1 MRLTLVGMSGS
12 GKSFWSE
19 RLSRSSFRRFC
30 CDDLIAAR
38 LGPEVGTG
46 GGTISVVGR
55 WMGFPFEP
63 TYREREAAYL
73 ACEVAVMNDLL
84 QELESREANRE
95 ERMVVDTTGSV
106 IYTGEEILAKLRRL
120 TTIVHLATPL
130 EIQQKKLEAYV
141 KQPRPILWRNLFNK
155 GPHETE
161 LQAMARCY
169 PELLRSRESQ
179 YQQLAHVTISYYHH
193 RRAGFTVE
201 EFLSDAARA
210 GEQSRRSI

>member
-1 MRLTLVGMSGS
+1 MRLALVGMSGS
-12 GKSFWSE
+12 GKSFWSKK
-19 RLSRSSFRRFC
+19 LSQSSFRRFC

-38 LGPEVGTG
+38 LSPELGKG

-73 ACEVAVMNDLL
+73 AGEVAVMNDVL
-84 QELESREANRE
+84 QELENPEANHE
-95 ERMVVDTTGSV
+95 EKMVVDTTGSV

-120 TTIVHLATPL
+120 TTIVHLATPI
-130 EIQQKKLEAYV
+130 EIQKKKLEAYV
-141 KQPRPILWRNLFNK
+141 KQPRPILWRNLFDK
-155 GPHETE
+155 RPHETD

-179 YQQLAHVTISYYHH
+179 YQQIAHVTISYYHH

-210 GEQSRRSI
+210 GEQGRRSI